1 MSAEICQSIPVNYSY
16 HMSRPKIPE
25 TPEQLYERKAF
36 SVLVRMFRGAVG
48 WSQQDLADQLGL
60 SKASIAK
67 LELGIMRL
75 SPENKAALQK
85 LIKETG
91 VKWGFSAGTLTVA
104 AGKNVIGKLDPKKAL
119 SLPIDT

>member
-1 MSAEICQSIPVNYSY
+1 MSGGICQRISVNYNY
-16 HMSRPKIPE
+16 QMSRPKIPE

-75 SPENKAALQK
+75 SPENKSALHK

-119 SLPIDT
+119 TLPTNN

>member
-1 MSAEICQSIPVNYSY
+1 MTASYTQEAFYENTQSVIAA
-16 HMSRPKIPE
+16 KD
-25 TPEQLYERKAF
+25 
-36 SVLVRMFRGAVG
+36 G

-67 LELGIMRL
+67 LEMGIMRL

-91 VKWGFSAGTLTVA
+91 VEWGFSAGTLTVA

-119 SLPIDT
+119 SLPTNN